1 MLNNHLF
8 LCGSLCKDMLHHKLI
23 EDAVV
28 QSTPA
33 TILGSMYRLEVGF
46 PVYCSEGIDR
56 IRGEM
61 VRIKNT
67 ELVWPLL
74 DQFFLYKEEKAE
86 KCLYLREIK
95 KVETEEG
102 IKDAVVYGLNP
113 VKKPR
118 SARFIEGGDWWADY
132 QRQVPLTQELSPEER
147 QYIKKLGNCTG
158 RDIVP
163 YTPMTR
169 ELEKRGFVVDKGR
182 RPALTKLGKE
192 IFQFLI

>member
-1 MLNNHLF
+1 MLNNSLF

-28 QSTPA
+28 HSVPA
-33 TILGSMYRLEVGF
+33 SLFGSVYRLEVGF
-46 PVYCSEGIDR
+46 PVFCSEGQDKIQ
-56 IRGEM
+56 GEL
-61 VRIKNT
+61 VSIKNT

-86 KCLYLREIK
+86 KCLYLRELK
-95 KVETEEG
+95 KVETDEG
-102 IKDAVVYGLNP
+102 LKDAVVYSLNP
-113 VKKPR
+113 TKKPR
-118 SARFIEGGDWWADY
+118 SARLIEGGDWLADF
-132 QRQVPLTQELSPEER
+132 RKQVPLTQELTDEEKH
-147 QYIKKLGNCTG
+147 YIKKLGKCTG

-163 YTPMTR
+163 YTPLTR